1 MIKILGMTIML
12 PPCFLTVKVVV
23 VIMMIMMIMT
33 IVRMILLMTIVI
45 VRMRVPYCHGGVTQ
59 AWGVLHAAHEECF
72 A

>member
-1 MIKILGMTIML
+1 MMTNMIKILGMMIML
-12 PPCFLTVKVVV
+12 TPCFLTVTVV
-23 VIMMIMMIMT
+23 VIMLIMT